1 MESVEIMN
9 PARSGDPG
17 PERRSAAREITDG
30 IRECLA
36 GLLKPRRLAVTLYLQ
51 GCSVPKAAMHLAWTL
66 KKTEN
71 LTYRG
76 LGDLRKCLSGKG
88 LEP

>member
-1 MESVEIMN
+1 
-9 PARSGDPG
+9 
-17 PERRSAAREITDG
+17 
-30 IRECLA
+30 
-36 GLLKPRRLAVTLYLQ
+36 
-51 GCSVPKAAMHLAWTL
+51 MHLAWTL